1 MPQPIRSICLCL
13 SLFALLYVRREG
25 MAAEAPQGSVR
36 LDYPEFTF
44 SLPDG
49 GNAQWVRTIYDSLL
63 SNYRRITGHLHVS
76 TMPRIRV
83 SIWAHDAG
91 FYDAMRRDLGRA
103 YAGAAGGE
111 SGYVNLI
118 RSNESV
124 QPILGVTESQFGT
137 MIERYIGRQ

>member
-1 MPQPIRSICLCL
+1 
-13 SLFALLYVRREG
+13 
-25 MAAEAPQGSVR
+25 MATEAPQDSVR
-36 LDYPEFTF
+36 LDYPEFAF

-49 GNAQWVRTIYDSLL
+49 GNTQWVRTIYDSLL
-63 SNYRRITGHLHVS
+63 SNYQRITGHLHVS
-76 TMPRIRV
+76 TMPRMRV

-91 FYDAMRRDLGRA
+91 FFDAMRRDLGQA

-118 RSNESV
+118 RSNGSV

-137 MIERYIGRQ
+137 MIERCIGRQ